1 MVALS
6 PILHTMRTYF
16 GLPKTVFLLGAISFL
31 NDAASDAVYPLLPLF
46 FAATFAS
53 GPQLLGLIE
62 GAANATAALMQVVSG
77 RLYDKT
83 QRAKPWMVAGYSLP
97 ALSRP
102 LLAVFSLWPVILAL
116 RVMDRVGKGLRS
128 APRDALLAA
137 SVPPER
143 RGFAFGV
150 HRSADHA
157 GAVVG
162 PLVAAALIAYGW
174 SIREVLIA
182 TIVPGV
188 LCVLLTLMV
197 KEHGGTAIASKNA
210 APIDWR
216 WSALPAPL
224 RRYLIATSLFA
235 LAHVSNM
242 FMILRAKDGGITD
255 SQIPLLWAGFSAAA
269 MILSP
274 KLSAIGD
281 RISHLRWV
289 NLGRIGY
296 VVVALAFALIP
307 PTVVSIVA
315 LFALHAIFVAASE
328 GVEKA
333 VVAELAPK
341 AQLGAAFGWFHLM
354 RGVVILPGT
363 AAFGFVWA
371 CSSPMVAFGLSAVI
385 AAVSVMMLMLMRK
398 N

>member
-1 MVALS
+1 
-6 PILHTMRTYF
+6 MRTYF
-16 GLPKTVFLLGAISFL
+16 GLPRTVFLLGAISFL

-53 GPQLLGLIE
+53 GPQLLGIIE
-62 GAANATAALMQVVSG
+62 GAANATAALMQLVSG

-83 QRAKPWMVAGYSLP
+83 NRAKPWMVAGYALP
-97 ALSRP
+97 ALARP
-102 LLAVFSLWPVILAL
+102 MLAVFALWPVILAL
-116 RVMDRVGKGLRS
+116 RMMDRVGKGLRS

-137 SVPPER
+137 SVPPEK

-182 TIVPGV
+182 TLVPGI
-188 LCVLLTLMV
+188 LCVLLTLAV
-197 KEHGGTAIASKNA
+197 NEQGDTSLKTKTV
-210 APIDWR
+210 IDWR

-224 RRYLIATSLFA
+224 KRYLIATSLFA

-242 FMILRAKDGGITD
+242 FMILRAKDGGISD
-255 SQIPLLWAGFSAAA
+255 AQIPLLWAGFSALA

-274 KLSAIGD
+274 KLSALGD
-281 RISHLRWV
+281 KISHLRWV
-289 NLGRIGY
+289 YFGRIGY
-296 VVVALAFALIP
+296 IVIAMGFALIP
-307 PTVVSIVA
+307 PSMVSIVA
-315 LFALHAIFVAASE
+315 LFALHAVFIAASE

-333 VVAELAPK
+333 VVAELTPK
-341 AQLGAAFGWFHLM
+341 EQLGTAFGWFHLL
-354 RGVVILPGT
+354 RGIAILPGT
-363 AAFGFVWA
+363 ALFGVLWA
-371 CSSPMVAFGLSAVI
+371 QSSPTIAFTASALV
-385 AAVSVMMLMLMRK
+385 AAVSVMMLMRK
-398 N
+398 

>member
-1 MVALS
+1 
-6 PILHTMRTYF
+6 MRTYL
-16 GLPKTVFLLGAISFL
+16 GLPSTVFLLGAISFL
-31 NDAASDAVYPLLPLF
+31 NDAASDAVYPLLPIF

-62 GAANATAALMQVVSG
+62 GAANATAALMQLVSG

-83 QRAKPWMVAGYSLP
+83 QRAKPWMIVGYSLP
-97 ALSRP
+97 ALARP
-102 LLAVFSLWPVILAL
+102 LLAVFTLWPVVLAL

-128 APRDALLAA
+128 APRDSLLAA
-137 SVPPER
+137 SVPAER

-157 GAVVG
+157 GAVLG
-162 PLVAAALIAYGW
+162 PLVAAALIACGW
-174 SIREVLIA
+174 SIRDVLMA
-182 TIVPGV
+182 TIVPGA
-188 LCVLLTLMV
+188 LCVILTLLV
-197 KEHGGTAIASKNA
+197 KEQGGPVVSSNTA

-216 WSALPAPL
+216 WSTLPAPL

-255 SQIPLLWAGFSAAA
+255 AQIPLLWAGFSALA

-281 RISHLRWV
+281 KISHLRWV

-296 VVVALAFALIP
+296 VVVALAFAIIP
-307 PTVVSIVA
+307 PTTASIVA
-315 LFALHAIFVAASE
+315 LFALHAVFIAASE

-333 VVAELAPK
+333 VVAELVPK
-341 AQLGAAFGWFHLM
+341 AQLGTAFGWFHLL
-354 RGVVILPGT
+354 RGVAILPGT
-363 AAFGFVWA
+363 AAFGFIWA
-371 CSSPMVAFGLSAVI
+371 NGSPTIAFALSAI
-385 AAVSVMMLMLMRK
+385 LAALSVAMLIRWK
-398 N
+398 V